1 MHPKILVLGS
11 SGMAG
16 HMIAQYLREAGSY
29 EVVDAG
35 PRRKVFVGT
44 TCVDLE
50 NPVRLEELFDAVIPN
65 VLVNCTGVLVQAS
78 EVKKKEAVWINSY
91 LPHLLLGLCQARDIR
106 LIHLS
111 TDCVFSGKT
120 GPYREDSPK
129 DGQLFY
135 DRSKALGEIE
145 GGNAITIRTSIIGPE
160 LRSAGSGFFSW
171 VCRQEGSARGY
182 RKALW
187 SGVTTLELAKFV
199 ELVVSKNREL
209 SGLLHY
215 SVDGGISKFDLL
227 RGINQVFGLG
237 LRIDPVDEPIL
248 DKRLI
253 CTREDLGMYPTG
265 YRVQLLELKAW
276 MSNHKEL
283 YQAGLERT

>member
-1 MHPKILVLGS
+1 
-11 SGMAG
+11 
-16 HMIAQYLREAGSY
+16 MIAQYMREVSGY
-29 EVVDAG
+29 EVADVG

-50 NPVRLEELFDAVIPN
+50 NPARLEELLDATAPS

-78 EVKKKEAVWINSY
+78 EKRKKEAVWINSY

-111 TDCVFSGKT
+111 TDCVFNGKA

-145 GGNAITIRTSIIGPE
+145 ARNALTIRTSIIGPE
-160 LRSAGSGFFSW
+160 LRSAGSGLFSW
-171 VCRQEGSARGY
+171 LCRQEGSARGY
-182 RKALW
+182 RKVLW

-199 ELVVSKNREL
+199 ELVVSSGNEL

-227 RGINQVFGLG
+227 REINEVFGLG
-237 LRIDPVDEPIL
+237 LLIDPVDEPIL

-253 CTREDLGMYPTG
+253 CTREDLGTRPAG
-265 YRVQLLELKAW
+265 YRAQLLELKAW

-283 YQAGLERT
+283 YQEGMERT